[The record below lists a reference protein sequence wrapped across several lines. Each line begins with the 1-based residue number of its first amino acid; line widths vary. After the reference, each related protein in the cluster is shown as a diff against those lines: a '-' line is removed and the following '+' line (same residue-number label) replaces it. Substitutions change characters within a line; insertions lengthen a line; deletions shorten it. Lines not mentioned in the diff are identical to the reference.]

1 MKKVKQFDFPEALLK
16 TYFGD
21 ERIMDQGKKKER
33 VINEPTNPKR
43 LPDTDCIIC
52 LRKSNS

>member
-1 MKKVKQFDFPEALLK
+1 MIKVEQFDFPEALLK